1 MPARISTIA
10 ALTLSFAS
18 TSALAQAPFP
28 SRPMRILI
36 GFEAGGP
43 NDTQARL
50 IGQKIGEA
58 MGQQVLV
65 ENRPGADGII
75 AGEMV
80 AKSAGDGYTMILVSA
95 GHAINSNF
103 VKQMPYHAFNDFSPI
118 VQVSS
123 APFVLVVHPSVPV
136 QTTKELIQYAKAHP
150 NELNYGSTGT
160 GSSLMMAME
169 LFNVMAG
176 IKMHHVPYKG
186 GAPATSDL
194 IAGRIHV
201 MMNNA
206 VSSLPNAR
214 AGKLRALAV
223 STLQRS
229 PSAPDLPPASD
240 ALPGYEVEAWY
251 GLLAARGVPTAIVGR
266 INAEVGKALT
276 QADVRQ
282 RFAALGLQPVGGTP
296 EQFGN
301 FLQNE
306 IRKWVKVVKDSGVT
320 AD

>member
-1 MPARISTIA
+1 MQTRISLITALLLGVTA
-10 ALTLSFAS
+10 AS
-18 TSALAQAPFP
+18 AQAQPAFP
-28 SRPMRILI
+28 SKPMRILV

-65 ENRPGADGII
+65 ENRPGADGVI
-75 AGEMV
+75 AGEIV
-80 AKSAGDGYTMILVSA
+80 ARSTPDGYTMILVSA

-103 VKQMPYHAFNDFSPI
+103 VKQMPYHALNDFSAI
-118 VQVSS
+118 AQVSS

-136 QTTKELIQYAKAHP
+136 QTTKELIQYAKEHP

-223 STLQRS
+223 STLRRS
-229 PSAPDLPPASD
+229 PSAPELPPASD

-251 GLLAARGVPTAIVGR
+251 GLLAAKGVPAPIVSR
-266 INAEVGKALT
+266 INTEVGKALM

-282 RFAALGLQPVGGTP
+282 RFATLGLQPVGGTP